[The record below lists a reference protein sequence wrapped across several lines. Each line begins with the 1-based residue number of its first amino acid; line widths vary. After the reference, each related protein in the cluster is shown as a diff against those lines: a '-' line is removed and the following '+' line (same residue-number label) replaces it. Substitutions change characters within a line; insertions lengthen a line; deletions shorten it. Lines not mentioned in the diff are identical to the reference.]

1 MDLGYKVYACL
12 CVEVEVVSFRSLPTR
27 PFLKQEEVRNEGI
40 KQDVRCHAAAEPSTR
55 HPESSLVLQTA

>member
-1 MDLGYKVYACL
+1 MDFGIRGLCL
-12 CVEVEVVSFRSLPTR
+12 FMRGGRSCFVSIAAHEAILR
-27 PFLKQEEVRNEGI
+27 QEEVRNEGI